1 MNDMFD
7 ELMRTIGDVMGAH
20 GPGASVTASYTPTDF
35 SIHFFLQI
43 AVILL
48 VCRVV
53 GWMANRYM
61 GQPQVVGEMIAGV
74 VLGPSLFG
82 LFFPEFQAALFPK
95 ETRSILYVCAQ
106 VGVGLYMFLVGT
118 TLRLDHFQSKAKSA
132 MGVSAAGII
141 APFLFAALITPFLL
155 DVPGLFTDGLSQ
167 GSATL
172 FMGACIALTAF
183 PMLARIIN
191 ERGLADTALGTLS
204 LTAGAFDDA
213 VSWCVLAIV
222 LATFGGG
229 PGVAL
234 IAIVGGLGF
243 ALFMFF
249 IGRRLLLPLGR
260 IVEERGEMSDTM
272 LSIILILFALCAF
285 VMDAAGIHAVF
296 GGFILGACMPRG
308 KLTEE
313 IKRKI
318 SPITILLVPVFF
330 TYSGLNTRL
339 DTVNS
344 LMLLALALGI
354 LLVSIAAK
362 FGACWLAAR
371 LAGEDNRTAMGIGA
385 LMNARGLMELIIIN
399 IGLQKGIIGP
409 TLFSMMVLMA
419 IITTVMAGPLFE
431 IVYGRKA
438 RETGELGQLGIDGPE
453 APRGDGQ
460 LAAKPA

>member
-1 MNDMFD
+1 MFD
-7 ELMRTIGDVMGAH
+7 ELVRAIGDVLGAH
-20 GPGASVTASYTPTDF
+20 GPAVHSAASYTPTDF

-43 AVILL
+43 AVILI
-48 VCRVV
+48 VCRAV
-53 GWMANRYM
+53 GWAAKKFL

-74 VLGPSLFG
+74 LIGPSLFG

-155 DVPGLFTDGLSQ
+155 DVPGLFTEGLSQ

-191 ERGLADTALGTLS
+191 ERGLANTALGTLT

-234 IAIVGGLGF
+234 IAIIGGLSF

-249 IGRRLLLPLGR
+249 IGRRLLVPLGR

-272 LSIILILFALCAF
+272 LSIVLMLFALCAF

-296 GGFILGACMPRG
+296 GGFILGVCMPRG

-344 LMLLALALGI
+344 LTLLALALGI

-371 LAGEDNRTAMGIGA
+371 LAGEDNRTALGIGA

-419 IITTVMAGPLFE
+419 IVTTVMAGPLFE
-431 IVYGRKA
+431 FVYGRKA
-438 RETGELGQLGIDGPE
+438 RETGELGQLGTDGPE
-453 APRGDGQ
+453 EPQPVER
-460 LAAKPA
+460 LAVRPA

>member
-1 MNDMFD
+1 
-7 ELMRTIGDVMGAH
+7 
-20 GPGASVTASYTPTDF
+20 
-35 SIHFFLQI
+35 
-43 AVILL
+43 
-48 VCRVV
+48 
-53 GWMANRYM
+53 
-61 GQPQVVGEMIAGV
+61 
-74 VLGPSLFG
+74 
-82 LFFPEFQAALFPK
+82 
-95 ETRSILYVCAQ
+95 
-106 VGVGLYMFLVGT
+106 
-118 TLRLDHFQSKAKSA
+118 
-132 MGVSAAGII
+132 
-141 APFLFAALITPFLL
+141 
-155 DVPGLFTDGLSQ
+155 
-167 GSATL
+167 
-172 FMGACIALTAF
+172 
-183 PMLARIIN
+183 
-191 ERGLADTALGTLS
+191 
-204 LTAGAFDDA
+204 
-213 VSWCVLAIV
+213 
-222 LATFGGG
+222 
-229 PGVAL
+229 
-234 IAIVGGLGF
+234 
-243 ALFMFF
+243 
-249 IGRRLLLPLGR
+249 
-260 IVEERGEMSDTM
+260 MSDTM

-354 LLVSIAAK
+354 LLVSVAAK

-438 RETGELGQLGIDGPE
+438 RETGELGQLG
-453 APRGDGQ
+453 GDDSAASQGDAQ
-460 LAAKPA
+460 LAVKPA